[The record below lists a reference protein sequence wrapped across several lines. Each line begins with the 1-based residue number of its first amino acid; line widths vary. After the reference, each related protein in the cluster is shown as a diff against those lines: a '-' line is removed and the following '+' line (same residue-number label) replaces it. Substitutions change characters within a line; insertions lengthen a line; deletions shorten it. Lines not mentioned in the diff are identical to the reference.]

1 MPRVWRIVKHQH
13 TENAF
18 DGEGAR
24 RTGGRWNG
32 KGVGMVYT
40 AESASLA
47 LLEILVHV
55 GTASLLPAYS
65 LATAEV
71 DEKLVERLA
80 VHELPAAWR
89 SSPPPAALQLLGDA
103 WVASGRSAVLAV
115 PSVIVPWE
123 TIYLLN
129 PTHPDFTAVH
139 VEPPRRFDLDERLA
153 GG

>member
-13 TENAF
+13 AENAF

-24 RTGGRWNG
+24 RTGGRWNSM
-32 KGVGMVYT
+32 GVGMVYT

-47 LLEILVHV
+47 LLEVLVHV

-71 DEKLVERLA
+71 DDRLIERLTE
-80 VHELPAAWR
+80 HELPSDWR
-89 SSPPPAALQLLGDA
+89 TSPPPAALQLLGDA
-103 WVASGRSAVLAV
+103 WVAGGRSAVLAV
-115 PSVIVPWE
+115 PSVVVPWE
-123 TIYLLN
+123 MNYLLN
-129 PTHPDFTAVH
+129 PEHPGFAAVD
-139 VEPPRRFDLDERLA
+139 VQPPRRFDLDERLA